1 MKSHRFHRQWKST
14 LTIIFPGTLK
24 SRHKHKFHQR
34 SYSVQQEGSALSS
47 SIPTKVRGRS
57 VSEVTG
63 GSTEDT
69 TPTTTAAIDINVI
82 QATPNL
88 SPSCSLRSFSVES
101 TSTPSAEAII
111 TAIENEA
118 TLQQTALTK

>member
-1 MKSHRFHRQWKST
+1 M
-14 LTIIFPGTLK
+14 
-24 SRHKHKFHQR
+24 
-34 SYSVQQEGSALSS
+34 
-47 SIPTKVRGRS
+47 
-57 VSEVTG
+57 SEVTG